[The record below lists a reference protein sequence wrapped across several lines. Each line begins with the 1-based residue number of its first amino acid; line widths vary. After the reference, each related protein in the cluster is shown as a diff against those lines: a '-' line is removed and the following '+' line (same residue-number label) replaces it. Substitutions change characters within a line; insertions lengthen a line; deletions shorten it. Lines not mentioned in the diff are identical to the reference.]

1 MSVQV
6 ILSFRK
12 CDKSHIQAFHV
23 FFWASFS
30 SYPVLIWRTWEQ
42 LTHHLV
48 SHNSLS
54 FHNQRKKTKLK
65 VVLGETFFLSPW
77 QAEKKLDIFNILRNS
92 GKDKRKRD
100 AKACQKK
107 VQWKMVK
114 NRQKTKTSLIPCVW
128 NFLELLAVHK
138 RTVQPCNFH
147 PSFGTHKNPRIRAKS
162 QKLLQMAWSSFWQRE
177 KRFFDYSHAIPNFS
191 ILHSPFIFNF
201 SAP

>member
-1 MSVQV
+1 MFGV
-6 ILSFRK
+6 
-12 CDKSHIQAFHV
+12 
-23 FFWASFS
+23 
-30 SYPVLIWRTWEQ
+30 
-42 LTHHLV
+42 
-48 SHNSLS
+48 
-54 FHNQRKKTKLK
+54 KL
-65 VVLGETFFLSPW
+65 FLSPW

-107 VQWKMVK
+107 YNEKWWRIDK
-114 NRQKTKTSLIPCVW
+114 KTKTSLIPCVW

-162 QKLLQMAWSSFWQRE
+162 QKLLQVAWSSFWPRE

>member
-1 MSVQV
+1 MWQ
-6 ILSFRK
+6 
-12 CDKSHIQAFHV
+12 KSHPSIPCFFLGLIFFISGFNLTNLRAINSSFSFSPFIIISQSPKWKNTFKSCLGWN
-23 FFWASFS
+23 FFW
-30 SYPVLIWRTWEQ
+30 
-42 LTHHLV
+42 
-48 SHNSLS
+48 
-54 FHNQRKKTKLK
+54 
-65 VVLGETFFLSPW
+65 VLGKPKKNLTFLTFYEILERTK
-77 QAEKKLDIFNILRNS
+77 EKEMLKHAKKKYNEKWWRI
-92 GKDKRKRD
+92 DK
-100 AKACQKK
+100 
-107 VQWKMVK
+107 
-114 NRQKTKTSLIPCVW
+114 KTKTSLIPCVW

>member
-1 MSVQV
+1 MWQ
-6 ILSFRK
+6 
-12 CDKSHIQAFHV
+12 KSHPSISCFFLGLIFFISGFNLTNLRAINSSFSFSPFIIISQSPKWKNTSKSCLGWN
-23 FFWASFS
+23 FFW
-30 SYPVLIWRTWEQ
+30 
-42 LTHHLV
+42 
-48 SHNSLS
+48 
-54 FHNQRKKTKLK
+54 
-65 VVLGETFFLSPW
+65 VLGKP
-77 QAEKKLDIFNILRNS
+77 KKLDIFNILRNS

-107 VQWKMVK
+107 YNEKWWRIDKKPRLLWFPVSGI
-114 NRQKTKTSLIPCVW
+114 SLSCS
-128 NFLELLAVHK
+128 AHK

-162 QKLLQMAWSSFWQRE
+162 QKLLQVAWSSFWPRE

>member
-1 MSVQV
+1 M
-6 ILSFRK
+6 
-12 CDKSHIQAFHV
+12 
-23 FFWASFS
+23 
-30 SYPVLIWRTWEQ
+30 
-42 LTHHLV
+42 
-48 SHNSLS
+48 
-54 FHNQRKKTKLK
+54 KKTLLK
-65 VVLGETFFLSPW
+65 VVWGETFLESL
-77 QAEKKLDIFNILRNS
+77 ASRKKLDIFNILRNS

-138 RTVQPCNFH
+138 RTVLPCNFH

-162 QKLLQMAWSSFWQRE
+162 QKLLQVAWSSFWQRE

>member
-1 MSVQV
+1 MFFSGPHF
-6 ILSFRK
+6 L
-12 CDKSHIQAFHV
+12 HIRGFNLTNLRAINS
-23 FFWASFS
+23 SFS
-30 SYPVLIWRTWEQ
+30 FSPFIIISQSPKWKNTFKSCMGW
-42 LTHHLV
+42 
-48 SHNSLS
+48 N
-54 FHNQRKKTKLK
+54 FFG
-65 VVLGETFFLSPW
+65 VLGNW
-77 QAEKKLDIFNILRNS
+77 QAEKKNLTFLTFYEILERT
-92 GKDKRKRD
+92 KEKEMLKH
-100 AKACQKK
+100 AKKK

-162 QKLLQMAWSSFWQRE
+162 QKLLQVAWSSFWPRE